1 MIAPNPPTPLA
12 NRRAQGVW
20 AKRMGNPVAARPK
33 NAVKSTACRY
43 RCSRVKRV
51 KKRTFMLLTALPSSA
66 TRSRSGILSSFGRP
80 CFHLVIS
87 RADQPEQGVNHEKRK
102 YAHQQEIHEQRH
114 VVQSRIQLP
123 VVCVGMRLVLNKAR
137 VRPRVAASAGLH
149 QVRRRYR

>member
-51 KKRTFMLLTALPSSA
+51 KKRAFMLLTALPSSA

-87 RADQPEQGVNHEKRK
+87 RADQPEQGVTHEKRK
-102 YAHQQEIHEQRH
+102 HAHQQKIHEQCH
-114 VVQSRIQLP
+114 VVERRIQFAIAR
-123 VVCVGMRLVLNKAR
+123 VGMRLILHKAGIGAR
-137 VRPRVAASAGLH
+137 MTPAAGLH
-149 QVRRRYR
+149 